1 MKIWDSGEWV
11 NIEIGQRVFIGRCG
25 TGLNV
30 YGEFGHFERV
40 TARHAVFV
48 SDSGSVI
55 KTALGNLFLVAGG
68 FKGRYFVSLR
78 TDRVEGRDY
87 MRERPSY
94 WNDRKCEL
102 CYK

>member
-1 MKIWDSGEWV
+1 MKIWTSGEWV

-25 TGLNV
+25 AGTDV
-30 YGEFGHFERV
+30 YGEFGRLERV
-40 TARHAVFV
+40 NARHAVFV

-55 KTALGNLFLVAGG
+55 KTAIDNLYHVAGG
-68 FKGRYFVSLR
+68 FKGRYFISLG

-87 MRERPSY
+87 MHERPNY
-94 WNDRKCEL
+94 WNDRKCEI